1 MAPNTWSALGEYG
14 EGGVLRWSEVKAMAQ
29 HAEAVG
35 FDSLWLADHLIVN
48 LGEAL
53 GVPGH
58 PDRTL
63 NEAASDPD
71 SRHSDWSD
79 IPCARSQRYA
89 RHQQAQTAFG
99 RGGRT
104 LEAPRA
110 ANSQRCLNPGSQI
123 LGIGPAKLG

>member
-1 MAPNTWSALGEYG
+1 
-14 EGGVLRWSEVKAMAQ
+14 MAQ

-71 SRHSDWSD
+71 SRHSDWID
-79 IPCARSQRYA
+79 IKKYDPL
-89 RHQQAQTAFG
+89 RHQ
-99 RGGRT
+99 
-104 LEAPRA
+104 PRPV
-110 ANSQRCLNPGSQI
+110 S
-123 LGIGPAKLG
+123 